1 MNVQFTA
8 RHFHASQELQ
18 DNMTADV
25 RALQQFYNNIIDAHV
40 ILEQHKSSRSAEIK
54 VNILNKT
61 ISAHAEE
68 ENMGKA
74 VEKVLDRI
82 QRQLK
87 KENQLLKS
95 HKASPTADMVEG

>member
-25 RALQQFYNNIIDAHV
+25 QALSQFYNNIIDAHV
-40 ILEQHKSSRSAEIK
+40 ILEQHKSSRSAEIT

-61 ISAHAEE
+61 VVAKAEE

-74 VEKVLDRI
+74 VEKVLERM

-87 KENQLLKS
+87 KENELLKS
-95 HKASPTADMVEG
+95 HKANPTADMVEG